1 MALTGIALQLKP
13 EHRAIQNPSLI
24 HFFPSSTPDSNVEDQ
39 NTPSSSPSQ
48 SQPQSQSQSSFSSYF
63 SDVKASLKHQQSPQ
77 QQHQQQPSK
86 YSVSS
91 AQTPSK
97 VASLEEI
104 RKNLSEF
111 RCRSAGGQVVVVI
124 SVSSDVST
132 HLIPGALQVKCD
144 IKRRK
149 FHNEVKWN
157 VWND

>member
-1 MALTGIALQLKP
+1 MWKTKTPHL
-13 EHRAIQNPSLI
+13 HHHHNPNPNPNL
-24 HFFPSSTPDSNVEDQ
+24 P
-39 NTPSSSPSQ
+39 
-48 SQPQSQSQSSFSSYF
+48 SSYF

-111 RCRSAGGQVVVVI
+111 HCHSAGGQVVVVI

-149 FHNEVKWN
+149 FHNVVKWN